1 VAKEPQFDSGSS
13 FCYTNDMLSKTE
25 QTVQKTT
32 RKRRSDRTHIVY
44 MLVVNGL
51 RYIGV
56 TAKTESTVLKS
67 VKSRAAKH
75 FYRAKTE
82 TKDWALCRALRALAS
97 KEEIEI
103 RVVELL
109 RGKAVAHKREVEI
122 RRELRPELNT
132 DVRGD

>member
-1 VAKEPQFDSGSS
+1 
-13 FCYTNDMLSKTE
+13 MLSKTE

-109 RGKAVAHKREVEI
+109 RGKAIAHKREVEI
-122 RRELRPELNT
+122 RRQLRPELNT

>member
-1 VAKEPQFDSGSS
+1 VAKEPQFDRGSS

-56 TAKTESTVLKS
+56 TAKTETTVLKS
-67 VKSRAAKH
+67 VRARAAKH

-82 TKDWALCRALRALAS
+82 TKDWALCGALRTLNS

>member
-1 VAKEPQFDSGSS
+1 MAKEPQFDRGSS

-25 QTVQKTT
+25 QQVQKTT

-56 TAKTESTVLKS
+56 TAKTETTVLKS
-67 VKSRAAKH
+67 VRARAAKH

-82 TKDWALCRALRALAS
+82 TKDWALCGALRTLNS

-109 RGKAVAHKREVEI
+109 RGKAIAHKREVEI
-122 RRELRPELNT
+122 RRALRPELNT

>member
-1 VAKEPQFDSGSS
+1 MAKEPQFDRGSS

-56 TAKTESTVLKS
+56 TAKTETTVLKS
-67 VKSRAAKH
+67 VRARAAKH

-82 TKDWALCRALRALAS
+82 TKDWALCGALRTLNS

-109 RGKAVAHKREVEI
+109 RGKAIAHRREVEI

>member
-1 VAKEPQFDSGSS
+1 MAKEPQFDRGSS

-25 QTVQKTT
+25 QLMQKTT
-32 RKRRSDRTHIVY
+32 RKKRSDRTHIVY

-56 TAKTESTVLKS
+56 TAKTETTVLKS
-67 VKSRAAKH
+67 VRARAAKH

-82 TKDWALCRALRALAS
+82 TKDWALCGALRTLNS

-109 RGKAVAHKREVEI
+109 RGKAIAHKREVEI

>member
-1 VAKEPQFDSGSS
+1 MAKEPQFDRGSS

-32 RKRRSDRTHIVY
+32 RKKRSDRTHIVY

-56 TAKTESTVLKS
+56 TAKTETTVLKS
-67 VKSRAAKH
+67 VRARAAKH

-82 TKDWALCRALRALAS
+82 TKDWALCGALRTLTS

-109 RGKAVAHKREVEI
+109 RGKAIAHKREVEI
-122 RRELRPELNT
+122 RRELKPELNT

>member
-1 VAKEPQFDSGSS
+1 MAKEPQFDRGSS

-32 RKRRSDRTHIVY
+32 RKKRSDRTHIVY

-56 TAKTESTVLKS
+56 TAKTETTVLKS

-82 TKDWALCRALRALAS
+82 TKDWALCSALRSLTS
-97 KEEIEI
+97 KEDIEI

-109 RGKAVAHKREVEI
+109 RGKAIAYKREVEI
-122 RRELRPELNT
+122 RRQLRPELNT

>member
-1 VAKEPQFDSGSS
+1 MAKEPQFDRGSS

-56 TAKTESTVLKS
+56 TAKTETTVLKS

-82 TKDWALCRALRALAS
+82 TKDWALCGALRTLNS

>member
-1 VAKEPQFDSGSS
+1 MAKEPQFDRGSS

-32 RKRRSDRTHIVY
+32 RKKRSDRTHIVY

-67 VKSRAAKH
+67 VRARAAKH

-82 TKDWALCRALRALAS
+82 TKDWALCGALRTLTS

-109 RGKAVAHKREVEI
+109 RGKAIAHKREVEI

>member
-1 VAKEPQFDSGSS
+1 MAKEPQFDRGSS

-56 TAKTESTVLKS
+56 TAKTETTVLKS
-67 VKSRAAKH
+67 VRARAAKH

-82 TKDWALCRALRALAS
+82 TKDWALCGALRTLNS

>member
-1 VAKEPQFDSGSS
+1 MKEPQFDSGSS

-25 QTVQKTT
+25 NAVQKAT
-32 RKRRSDRTHIVY
+32 RKKRSDRTHIIY

-51 RYIGV
+51 RYVGV
-56 TAKTESTVLKS
+56 TAKTETTVLKS
-67 VKSRAAKH
+67 VRARAAKH

-82 TKDWALCRALRALAS
+82 TKDWALCSALRELQS
-97 KEEIEI
+97 KEQIEI

-109 RGKAVAHKREVEI
+109 RGKAVAHKREVEL

-132 DVRGD
+132 DCRGD

>member
-1 VAKEPQFDSGSS
+1 MAKEPQFDRGSS

-32 RKRRSDRTHIVY
+32 RKKRSDRTHIVY

-56 TAKTESTVLKS
+56 TAKTETTVLKS
-67 VKSRAAKH
+67 VRARAAKH

-82 TKDWALCRALRALAS
+82 TKDWALCGALRTLNS